1 MFKKIEGDQAMI
13 SQGGVYKPVD
23 LYEYRGQLFIKDGSG
38 YQRLKAN
45 GSTSKDGVNLIE
57 IHTEAPLWS
66 DQFGRLCTE
75 AGKNR
80 KKVELAPPESD
91 SNGPL
96 LLEKKS

>member
-57 IHTEAPLWS
+57 IHTEGL
-66 DQFGRLCTE
+66 LCVSQSVRTALHRSRE
-75 AGKNR
+75 
-80 KKVELAPPESD
+80 EPEE
-91 SNGPL
+91 G
-96 LLEKKS
+96 